1 MFVKIKHISM
11 DNINTPPVP
20 QTPQSHKSIW
30 LWLVIIVV
38 LASIGLIAYQQG
50 FFKQT
55 ATSKTLSPE
64 EAQKINDFL
73 TQTEVA
79 PITEQEAANI
89 NKYLTTEPTKPLTPE
104 EKQKILDYLRQ

>member
-1 MFVKIKHISM
+1 MDNV
-11 DNINTPPVP
+11 DNINTPPV
-20 QTPQSHKSIW
+20 PQSHKSIW

-64 EAQKINDFL
+64 EAKKINDFL
-73 TQTEVA
+73 TQTEVP

-89 NKYLTTEPTKPLTPE
+89 NKYLVTEPVKPLTPE